1 MSVKKDLV
9 GKLHIL
15 KKITNAQFYNLHILS
30 IKADSHIACRAA
42 KGLDCVFPIW
52 FT

>member
-1 MSVKKDLV
+1 MNVKWEDV
-9 GKLHIL
+9 NSWISTGFFQQNNSHGC
-15 KKITNAQFYNLHILS
+15 

-42 KGLDCVFPIW
+42 KGLKYVFPIW